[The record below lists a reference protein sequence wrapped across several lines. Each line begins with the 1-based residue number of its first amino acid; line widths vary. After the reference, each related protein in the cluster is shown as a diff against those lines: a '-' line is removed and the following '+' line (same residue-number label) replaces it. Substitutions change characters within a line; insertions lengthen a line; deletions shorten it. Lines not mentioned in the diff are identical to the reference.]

1 MPKRSRTI
9 WFVTGK
15 LTFLFLLLH
24 QLGVAQV
31 SLDQKVSYQ
40 GNRQDLSSH
49 LKQLE
54 NLTGCSFSYST
65 DLPKIK
71 KRIKISFRNR
81 PFKQL
86 LDYLGQKYQFSYRQ
100 IGPQIVLKRRR
111 RIKTAP
117 TISQVTPPQP
127 ASSPPSVLTQTI
139 RGKIIDAQSKTPLIG
154 ANILLLNTG
163 DFIGTSTDVDGS
175 FVLPGVPVG
184 RQRLEASYIGYEPY
198 QVTALQVISGKETEI
213 LIELTESTNVLSEIV
228 VRAKID
234 KMSPLN
240 EMATIS
246 ARAFTVEETSR
257 YAASFLDPARMV
269 KSFPGVSFI
278 NDLENEIIIRGN
290 PPVSLL
296 WRLEGVPIPNPN
308 HFGTVGS
315 SSGAISMLSSN
326 TMANSDFF
334 TGAFPSE
341 YGNSLS
347 GVFDL
352 KMRKGNANKPESTL
366 LIGSLGIDFAT
377 EGPLNKSKGSSYLVN
392 YRYSS
397 LALLDAIGLNPT
409 QLQSVPNYQDLSF
422 KLHLPT
428 EKAGIFDVFGLGG
441 FNFDGLEVDLRE
453 QNDPDDFFEEF
464 DKNTLAIAGVS
475 HLYTFSSKDYL
486 KTTAAFSFHRLYY
499 EFNRLEQAPIFPEV
513 NLERESYRYLQGT
526 LNLNYT
532 RKFNVHHHLR
542 MGFTENVTQHNLIF
556 SQLNLNSQ
564 DSVYYLL
571 KDRGAEHLLQS
582 FVQWQVRP
590 NPSWTINLGFHQLY
604 HSLNG
609 ASSTEPR
616 IALKWQFT
624 PQQNLS
630 LGIGKHSHVGDIT
643 TYLARRFDPQ
653 NQGVQPFRN
662 LGIPKAWHYILGY
675 QWQFA
680 KDWHFKAE
688 AYYQYLYDVP
698 VSTSSEFPLNTTFN
712 IANNYDVLNAV
723 ELDFSNAGTGR
734 NIGLE
739 VTLEKFFSKQYY
751 LLFTGS
757 VYDAKFRTFDNQRFS
772 TRFNGNYIFN
782 LTTGR
787 EWLIRK
793 KDIFSLNTR
802 IVLSDGNRYT
812 PIDLETSQERGRTIL
827 RNDLLFSE
835 KAPLYFRPDLSLTY
849 TINEKKASHA
859 FQIDIQNILHHR
871 NTSGFYYD
879 RAFEQVFPIL
889 HTGIIPVVYYRLSF

>member
-1 MPKRSRTI
+1 MPTRSSTTC
-9 WFVTGK
+9 FVSG
-15 LTFLFLLLH
+15 TFILLFLLLN
-24 QLGVAQV
+24 QLSVAQT
-31 SLDQKVSYQ
+31 SLDQKVTYK
-40 GNRQDLSSH
+40 GNRQDLGSH
-49 LKQLE
+49 LRQIE

-65 DLPKIK
+65 DLPKLK
-71 KRIKISFRNR
+71 KRVKISFHNR

-86 LDYLGQKYQFSYRQ
+86 LDLLGQKYRFGYRQ
-100 IGPQIVLKRRR
+100 IGRQIVLKSLRPTQA
-111 RIKTAP
+111 ISSIDPPAP
-117 TISQVTPPQP
+117 TPLP
-127 ASSPPSVLTQTI
+127 ASTLTQRI
-139 RGKIIDAQSKTPLIG
+139 RGKIVDAQSKMPLIG
-154 ANILLLNTG
+154 ANIYLVNSS
-163 DFIGTSTDVDGS
+163 DFIGTSTDSDGR
-175 FVLPGVPVG
+175 FVLTGVPVG

-198 QVTALQVISGKETEI
+198 QVTALKVISGKETE
-213 LIELTESTNVLSEIV
+213 LQIELTESTNVLSEIV

-278 NDLENEIIIRGN
+278 NDLENEIIVRGN

-308 HFGTVGS
+308 HFGSVGS

-352 KMRKGNANKPESTL
+352 KMRTGNASKRESTL
-366 LIGSLGIDFAT
+366 LIGTLGLDFAT
-377 EGPLNKSKGSSYLVN
+377 EGPINKSNSSSYLVN

-397 LALLDAIGLNPT
+397 LALLDEMGLNPT
-409 QLQSVPNYQDLSF
+409 QAQSIPRYQDLSF

-441 FNFDGLEVDLRE
+441 FNFDGIEIDVRE
-453 QNDPDDFFEEF
+453 QNDPDDLFEEF

-475 HLYTFSSKDYL
+475 HLYSFSSKDYL
-486 KTTAAFSFHRLYY
+486 KTTAALSFHRLYY
-499 EFNRLEQAPIFPEV
+499 EFNRSAQPPIFPEV

-526 LNLNYT
+526 LNANYT

-542 MGFTENVTQHNLIF
+542 IGFTENLTQHNLTF
-556 SQLNLNSQ
+556 SQQNLNSQ

-571 KDRGAEHLLQS
+571 NDRGAEHLLQS
-582 FVQWQVRP
+582 FVQWQIRP
-590 NPSWTINLGFHQLY
+590 NTAWTINLGLHQLY
-604 HSLNG
+604 HTLNG
-609 ASSTEPR
+609 ANSTEPR
-616 IALKWQFT
+616 VALKWQFS
-624 PQQNLS
+624 PHQNLS

-643 TYLARRFDPQ
+643 TYLARRFDAQ
-653 NQGVQPFRN
+653 NEGKQPFRE
-662 LGIPKAWHYILGY
+662 LDIPKAWHYVLGY
-675 QWQFA
+675 QWRFA
-680 KDWHFKAE
+680 KDWHFKTE

-712 IANNYDVLNAV
+712 IANNYDILNSV
-723 ELDFSNAGTGR
+723 EIDFSNAGTGR

-739 VTLEKFFSKQYY
+739 ITVEKFFSKQYY

-757 VYDAKFRTFDNQRFS
+757 VYDAKYRTFDNRVFS
-772 TRFNGNYIFN
+772 TRFNGNYILN

-787 EWLIRK
+787 EWLLHK
-793 KDIFSLNTR
+793 KDLFSLNTR

-812 PIDLETSQERGRTIL
+812 PIDLDASKERGRTTF
-827 RNDLLFSE
+827 RSDLLFTE
-835 KAPLYFRPDLSLTY
+835 KAPVYFRPDLSLTY
-849 TINEKKASHA
+849 TLNRQKVSHA
-859 FQIDIQNILHHR
+859 FQLDIQNILHHR

-879 RAFEQVFPIL
+879 RAFEQIFPIL